1 MDFIYKM
8 KNGINGC
15 FFYIN
20 RKSYLSLSIYE
31 IFTFHNIVIILYG
44 FAEIRGAALTA
55 RSPDQYILYLI
66 DNMDLTMLFFHIHP
80 HIPHGCK
87 SQYRS
92 ISCLPL

>member
-1 MDFIYKM
+1 MYVIWIATIKNKTHAAIIFCWHNGSMDFIYKM

-20 RKSYLSLSIYE
+20 CKSYLSLSIYE

-55 RSPDQYILYLI
+55 RSPD
-66 DNMDLTMLFFHIHP
+66 
-80 HIPHGCK
+80 
-87 SQYRS
+87 
-92 ISCLPL
+92 